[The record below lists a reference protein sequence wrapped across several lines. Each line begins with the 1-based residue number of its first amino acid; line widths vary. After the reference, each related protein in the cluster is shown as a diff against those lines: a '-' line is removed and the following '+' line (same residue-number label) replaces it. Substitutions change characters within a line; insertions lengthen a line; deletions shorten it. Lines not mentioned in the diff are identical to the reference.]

1 MQPDFLIDAYQTE
14 RLKTLGVWAQISA
27 PEFDWRPE
35 RRARTPHEHL
45 VHQCLSEDSWMT
57 RMLGIQLDQPPLPPT
72 ETLPSF
78 LAHYGAASA
87 LRLERLRA
95 MDDGWFDEGVAF
107 FDVPRSRAW
116 VLVRR
121 LVHTAHHRGQL
132 TALLRWRG
140 QALYSTYGP
149 TADTGGLPAHGA
161 TVIYPPD
168 PGTTEWP
175 PLPGPGTR
183 PATERPAADR

>member
-14 RLKTLGVWAQISA
+14 RLKTLGVWAHLSEA
-27 PEFDWRPE
+27 EFDWRPE
-35 RRARTPHEHL
+35 PRARTPHEHL
-45 VHQCLSEDSWMT
+45 VHQCLSEDGWMT

-72 ETLPSF
+72 ETLSMF
-78 LAHYGAASA
+78 LTHYGTASA

-95 MDDGWFDEGVAF
+95 MDDAWFDEIVAF
-107 FDVPRSRAW
+107 FDVRRSRAW

-132 TALLRWRG
+132 TAFLRWRG

-149 TADTGGLPAHGA
+149 TADTGGLPANGA
-161 TVIYPPD
+161 AVIYPPN
-168 PGTTEWP
+168 PGEAGWP

-183 PATERPAADR
+183 PATERP